1 MHIWQLD
8 PANLT
13 PYYDLAVCDALA
25 QAGHDVRFI
34 STRYIHDPNLPIP
47 TGFIT
52 DNRYFRGI
60 HWDVLHKRPRLRRGV
75 RAISYPLGHLGV
87 LRLATRHRP
96 DVIHIQWS
104 RLPKLDLRLW
114 KRFIAQKVPL
124 VHTVHD
130 IAPMF
135 ASPAMQADL
144 LAVYQHM
151 DALILHTQSNI
162 TAFQDVYPSIPH
174 KKLHLIP
181 MIAFPNPPLPPSA
194 NQQSAREALG
204 LPTDAPIALF
214 FGAIKHYKGLD
225 VLLEAFVQ
233 ARAKNPDI
241 HLVIAG
247 KYDTTQRGKLP
258 ALDAISAMP
267 NVHLY
272 EGFIPT
278 HDIWKYHLA
287 ADVIVHPYREITQSA
302 ALITAMGYGRA
313 VIVTDVGGMGETLNG
328 NGWIIPTENSSAL
341 ADGLVEALSDRHCLR
356 DMGEKSAQLIA
367 DNHSPHEVA
376 HRLVDVYEE
385 VLRVR
390 RNQSMK

>member
-1 MHIWQLD
+1 MYIWQLD

-25 QAGHDVRFI
+25 QAGHEVRFI
-34 STRYIHDPNLPIP
+34 STRYIHDPKLVIP

-52 DNRYFRGI
+52 DYRYFKGVN
-60 HWDVLHKRPRLRRGV
+60 WDFLLNRPYLRRGI

-87 LRLATRHRP
+87 LRLVHQHRP

-104 RLPKLDLRLW
+104 RLPKLDMRLW
-114 KRFIAQKVPL
+114 RRFIAQKIPL

-151 DALILHTQSNI
+151 DALILHTQANI
-162 TAFQDVYPSIPH
+162 TAFMDVYPSIPH
-174 KKLHLIP
+174 EKLHLIP

-204 LPTDAPIALF
+204 LPIDAPIALF

-225 VLLEAFVQ
+225 VLLEAFMQ
-233 ARAKNPDI
+233 AHAKNPDI
-241 HLVIAG
+241 HLVVAG
-247 KYDTTQRGKLP
+247 KYDTTQRDKLP
-258 ALDAISAMP
+258 ALDAIANMP

-287 ADVIVHPYREITQSA
+287 ADVIVHPYRDITQSA

-313 VIVTDVGGMGETLNG
+313 VIVTDVGGMGETLDG
-328 NGWIIPTENSSAL
+328 NGWVIVPENPSAL
-341 ADGLVEALSDRHCLR
+341 ADGLLEALSDRTRLR
-356 DMGEKSAQLIA
+356 DMGEKSALLI
-367 DNHSPHEVA
+367 DNRHSPHEVA
-376 HRLVDVYEE
+376 RRLVDVY
-385 VLRVR
+385 
-390 RNQSMK
+390 QSVIDIPLM